1 MLCRTWRPATL
12 FGVTSQAAN
21 WHPSLAVRVRT
32 VPRLSKWP
40 AFLYG
45 RTVGG
50 AHILAIIVCPQWD
63 EDICLLYTD
72 RRELHW
78 SPFCRGNRGR
88 GGCTACRSSG
98 LLASQS
104 RTLLFRK
111 PWQRWGRAKKFS
123 LALCRRSL
131 LWQWCDMSGRPT
143 LTSRPNFLEKRLP
156 RDDEETKTKNGWGNV
171 TIPSL
176 PHTHEGFLGGTS
188 KYMAVLVRDLDPCID
203 RAWASAG
210 TVRPTSF
217 IKACG
222 CHCED
227 ADDEYQHGRVL
238 HHAAHG
244 YDGGRT
250 LTCLG
255 RMQATHLVSGTCT
268 TAQSPWAL

>member
-1 MLCRTWRPATL
+1 MSNL
-12 FGVTSQAAN
+12 AAGDVVRGRKSSRQLAPLLSS
-21 WHPSLAVRVRT
+21 PSPDDTKAIRVAS
-32 VPRLSKWP
+32 VPLWEDGGK
-40 AFLYG
+40 AFWG
-45 RTVGG
+45 SHV
-50 AHILAIIVCPQWD
+50 LAIIVFPPWD

-78 SPFCRGNRGR
+78 SLFCRGNRGC
-88 GGCTACRSSG
+88 GGCTACRSYG

-111 PWQRWGRAKKFS
+111 PWQRWGRAKKIS

-156 RDDEETKTKNGWGNV
+156 RDDEETKTKSGWGNV

-222 CHCED
+222 CHC
-227 ADDEYQHGRVL
+227 
-238 HHAAHG
+238 
-244 YDGGRT
+244 
-250 LTCLG
+250 LG
-255 RMQATHLVSGTCT
+255 HMQATHLVSGTCT
-268 TAQSPWAL
+268 TAQSPWTL